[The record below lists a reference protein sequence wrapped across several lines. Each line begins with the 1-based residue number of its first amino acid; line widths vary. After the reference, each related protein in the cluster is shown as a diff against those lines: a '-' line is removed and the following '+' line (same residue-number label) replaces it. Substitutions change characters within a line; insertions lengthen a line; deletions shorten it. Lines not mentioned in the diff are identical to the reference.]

1 MNEKWLVCLWLLVLT
16 SRNVDRVRICE
27 EESNSRIFQRHS
39 RTCISKF
46 KATKGLQPVRNQC
59 KKWHWIVQNATSI
72 NFKHLCQIWTCK
84 ISWTKCLFLN
94 VKQIS
99 DNIHKLK
106 NLSFDQNSIHGIF
119 LNAIVTYLLT
129 KLNFIQR
136 KSKSFSSNWNRFI
149 YNLRT

>member
-1 MNEKWLVCLWLLVLT
+1 
-16 SRNVDRVRICE
+16 
-27 EESNSRIFQRHS
+27 
-39 RTCISKF
+39 
-46 KATKGLQPVRNQC
+46 
-59 KKWHWIVQNATSI
+59 
-72 NFKHLCQIWTCK
+72 
-84 ISWTKCLFLN
+84 LN